1 MSSIKSV
8 AKDWLPPVVVWTIRQ
23 LRGEGIRFEGE
34 FASWEDASARCAG
47 YDAEHILAKVLDATL
62 KVKSGEAAFE
72 RDSILFDEIEYSWPV
87 TAGLMWAAA
96 CDEGR
101 LDVLDFGGA
110 LGSIYFQNRK
120 LLDTISNVRW
130 NVVEQS
136 HYVQAGKV
144 HVQDERLRFYLSID
158 ECLGENQPNV
168 ALFSG
173 VLQYL
178 SGPFSSIK
186 KIIKSNINVIILDRT
201 IVNSSSLNSI
211 YVQHVPASIYSAS
224 YPCWSLSE
232 EALVSLFSSKYEM
245 ESSFPSLKFSA
256 LDKIGSAFKGFIFS
270 RIKS

>member
-1 MSSIKSV
+1 MSFIKSV
-8 AKDWLPPVVVWTIRQ
+8 AKDWLPPVVVRAIRQ
-23 LRGEGIRFEGE
+23 LQGQGIRFEGE
-34 FASWEDASARCAG
+34 FASWEDASARCTG

-96 CDEGR
+96 CCGGR

-110 LGSIYFQNRK
+110 LGSSYFQNRK
-120 LLDTISNVRW
+120 LLDTLSNVRW

-136 HYVQAGKV
+136 HYVQAGKI
-144 HVQDERLRFYLSID
+144 HVQDERLRFYFSID
-158 ECLGENQPNV
+158 ECLDENQPNV
-168 ALFSG
+168 VLFSG

-178 SGPFSSIK
+178 SDPFQSIK
-186 KIIKSNINVIILDRT
+186 KILTSNIDVVILDRT
-201 IVNSSSLNSI
+201 IVNPSSLNNI
-211 YVQHVPASIYSAS
+211 YVQYVPTSIYPAS

-232 EALVSLFSSKYEM
+232 GAIVSLFSSKYEF

-256 LDKIGSAFKGFIFS
+256 LDKIGSQFKGFIFS
-270 RIKS
+270 NIKS